1 MKNLIKKSEPI
12 LGLGES
18 IIVLAII
25 LGILGFLIIGQH
37 QEPQAPLLIAFVVLM
52 VYGRLRGFTWDTI
65 IDGMRTGLR
74 AGVDPLVIFLTIGV
88 LIATW
93 IFSGTIPTVMFWGFK
108 IISIQFFLPTVFLVC
123 TLVGIAC
130 GSSFTSVSTMG
141 IAFIGIGTTL
151 HFSPGLTAGAIVSG
165 AFCGSNIS
173 PLSGTTNLAAST
185 GEIDI
190 YTHIKSLLWTDLP
203 AWFISLIFFTL
214 MGLHPKPASLH
225 TINVMLDQLQNNFW
239 ISPWTMLPVI
249 LLIILAIFKVPAI
262 PSLGLGALSAVILG
276 WIHNPNI
283 SINSIT
289 ELIMNGFVAHTPNK
303 NINLLLSKGGISSM
317 LTSLALIIF
326 ALALGGLLI
335 KFNII
340 GVIITKIEE
349 SVKGIVGL
357 TISAALTCIGVNLLV
372 GEHYLAIIL
381 PGESFKE
388 AFDHHNL
395 PRTALTRVLNDAGA
409 AINAVVPW
417 SVSGVFIAGTL
428 RVNPLDFI
436 PFAIFPFLV
445 TVLCILAGFVNV
457 IKKKAPNK
465 FTFNLTLSPF
475 LKLSFFKYRFNFI
488 YNSFKN

>member
-1 MKNLIKKSEPI
+1 MKKLINKSEPI

-65 IDGMRTGLR
+65 IDGMRTGLH

-225 TINVMLDQLQNNFW
+225 AINVMLDQLQNNFW

-457 IKKKAPNK
+457 VKKKA
-465 FTFNLTLSPF
+465 
-475 LKLSFFKYRFNFI
+475 
-488 YNSFKN
+488 

>member
-1 MKNLIKKSEPI
+1 MKKLIKKSEPI

-18 IIVLAII
+18 IIVLAVI

-225 TINVMLDQLQNNFW
+225 AINVMLDQLQNNFW
-239 ISPWTMLPVI
+239 ISPWTIMLPVI

-417 SVSGVFIAGTL
+417 SVSGVFVAGTL
-428 RVNPLDFI
+428 QVNPLDFI

-457 IKKKAPNK
+457 IKKKA
-465 FTFNLTLSPF
+465 
-475 LKLSFFKYRFNFI
+475 
-488 YNSFKN
+488 

>member
-1 MKNLIKKSEPI
+1 MKKLIKKSEPI

-151 HFSPGLTAGAIVSG
+151 HSSPGLTAGAIVSG

-457 IKKKAPNK
+457 IKKKA
-465 FTFNLTLSPF
+465 
-475 LKLSFFKYRFNFI
+475 
-488 YNSFKN
+488 

>member
-1 MKNLIKKSEPI
+1 MKKLIKKSEPI

-335 KFNII
+335 QFNII

-457 IKKKAPNK
+457 IKKKA
-465 FTFNLTLSPF
+465 
-475 LKLSFFKYRFNFI
+475 
-488 YNSFKN
+488 

>member
-1 MKNLIKKSEPI
+1 MKKLIKKSEPI

-190 YTHIKSLLWTDLP
+190 YTHIKLLLWTDLP

-349 SVKGIVGL
+349 SVKGIIGL

-388 AFDHHNL
+388 AFDHHNV

-457 IKKKAPNK
+457 IKKKA
-465 FTFNLTLSPF
+465 
-475 LKLSFFKYRFNFI
+475 
-488 YNSFKN
+488 

>member
-1 MKNLIKKSEPI
+1 MKKLIKKSEPI

-37 QEPQAPLLIAFVVLM
+37 QEPQAPLLIAFVILM

-225 TINVMLDQLQNNFW
+225 AINVMLDQLQNNFW

-249 LLIILAIFKVPAI
+249 LLIILVIFKVPAI

-395 PRTALTRVLNDAGA
+395 PRPALTRVLNDAGA

-428 RVNPLDFI
+428 QVNPLDFI

-457 IKKKAPNK
+457 IKKKA
-465 FTFNLTLSPF
+465 
-475 LKLSFFKYRFNFI
+475 
-488 YNSFKN
+488 

>member
-1 MKNLIKKSEPI
+1 MKKLIKKSEPI

-18 IIVLAII
+18 IIVLAVI

-225 TINVMLDQLQNNFW
+225 AINVMLDQLQNNFW

-388 AFDHHNL
+388 AFDHHNV

-457 IKKKAPNK
+457 IKKKA
-465 FTFNLTLSPF
+465 
-475 LKLSFFKYRFNFI
+475 
-488 YNSFKN
+488 

>member
-1 MKNLIKKSEPI
+1 MKKLIKKSEPI

-37 QEPQAPLLIAFVVLM
+37 QEPQAPLLIAFVILM

-225 TINVMLDQLQNNFW
+225 AINVMLDQLQNNFW

-428 RVNPLDFI
+428 QVNPLDFI

-457 IKKKAPNK
+457 IKKKA
-465 FTFNLTLSPF
+465 
-475 LKLSFFKYRFNFI
+475 
-488 YNSFKN
+488 

>member
-1 MKNLIKKSEPI
+1 MKKLIKKSEPI

-18 IIVLAII
+18 IIVLAVI

-74 AGVDPLVIFLTIGV
+74 AGIDPLVIFLTIGV

-225 TINVMLDQLQNNFW
+225 AINVMLDQLQNNFW

-417 SVSGVFIAGTL
+417 SVSGVFVAGTL
-428 RVNPLDFI
+428 QVNPLDFI

-457 IKKKAPNK
+457 IKKKA
-465 FTFNLTLSPF
+465 
-475 LKLSFFKYRFNFI
+475 
-488 YNSFKN
+488 

>member
-1 MKNLIKKSEPI
+1 MKKLIKKSEPI

-18 IIVLAII
+18 IIVLAVI

-37 QEPQAPLLIAFVVLM
+37 QEPQAPLLIAFVILM

-225 TINVMLDQLQNNFW
+225 AINVMLDQLQNNFW

-428 RVNPLDFI
+428 QVNPLDFI

-457 IKKKAPNK
+457 VKKKA
-465 FTFNLTLSPF
+465 
-475 LKLSFFKYRFNFI
+475 
-488 YNSFKN
+488 

>member
-1 MKNLIKKSEPI
+1 MKKLINKSEPI

-18 IIVLAII
+18 IIVLSII

-74 AGVDPLVIFLTIGV
+74 TGVDPLVIFLTIGV

-108 IISIQFFLPTVFLVC
+108 IISIQFFLSTVFLVC

-185 GEIDI
+185 EEIDI

-225 TINVMLDQLQNNFW
+225 AINVMLDQLQNNFW

-388 AFDHHNL
+388 AFDHHNV

-457 IKKKAPNK
+457 VKKKA
-465 FTFNLTLSPF
+465 
-475 LKLSFFKYRFNFI
+475 
-488 YNSFKN
+488 

>member
-1 MKNLIKKSEPI
+1 MKKLINKSEPI

-108 IISIQFFLPTVFLVC
+108 IISIQFFIPTVFLVC

-225 TINVMLDQLQNNFW
+225 AINVMLDQLQNNFW

-457 IKKKAPNK
+457 VKKKA
-465 FTFNLTLSPF
+465 
-475 LKLSFFKYRFNFI
+475 
-488 YNSFKN
+488 

>member
-1 MKNLIKKSEPI
+1 MKKLINKSEPI

-18 IIVLAII
+18 IIVLSII

-130 GSSFTSVSTMG
+130 GSSFTSVSTMEN
-141 IAFIGIGTTL
+141 AFIGIGTTL

-225 TINVMLDQLQNNFW
+225 AINVMLDQLQNNFW

-457 IKKKAPNK
+457 IKKKA
-465 FTFNLTLSPF
+465 
-475 LKLSFFKYRFNFI
+475 
-488 YNSFKN
+488 

>member
-1 MKNLIKKSEPI
+1 MKKLIKKSEPI

-18 IIVLAII
+18 IIVLAVI

-37 QEPQAPLLIAFVVLM
+37 QEPQAPLLIAFVILM

-225 TINVMLDQLQNNFW
+225 AINVMLDQLQNNFW

-428 RVNPLDFI
+428 QVNPLDFI

-457 IKKKAPNK
+457 IKKKA
-465 FTFNLTLSPF
+465 
-475 LKLSFFKYRFNFI
+475 
-488 YNSFKN
+488 

>member
-1 MKNLIKKSEPI
+1 MKKLIKKSEPI

-18 IIVLAII
+18 IIVLAVI

-349 SVKGIVGL
+349 SVKGIIGL

-445 TVLCILAGFVNV
+445 TILCILAGFVNV
-457 IKKKAPNK
+457 IKKKA
-465 FTFNLTLSPF
+465 
-475 LKLSFFKYRFNFI
+475 
-488 YNSFKN
+488 

>member
-1 MKNLIKKSEPI
+1 MKKLIKKSEPI

-18 IIVLAII
+18 IIVLAVI

-225 TINVMLDQLQNNFW
+225 AINVMFDQLQNNFW

-428 RVNPLDFI
+428 RINPLDFI

-457 IKKKAPNK
+457 IKKKA
-465 FTFNLTLSPF
+465 
-475 LKLSFFKYRFNFI
+475 
-488 YNSFKN
+488 

>member
-1 MKNLIKKSEPI
+1 MKKLINKSEPI

-18 IIVLAII
+18 IIVLSII

-74 AGVDPLVIFLTIGV
+74 TGVDPLVIFLTIGV

-108 IISIQFFLPTVFLVC
+108 IISIQFFLPTVFLVR

-225 TINVMLDQLQNNFW
+225 AINVMLDQLQNNFW

-388 AFDHHNL
+388 AFDHHNV

-457 IKKKAPNK
+457 VKKKA
-465 FTFNLTLSPF
+465 
-475 LKLSFFKYRFNFI
+475 
-488 YNSFKN
+488 

>member
-1 MKNLIKKSEPI
+1 MKKLIKKSEPI

-225 TINVMLDQLQNNFW
+225 TINVILDQLQNNFW

-457 IKKKAPNK
+457 IKKKA
-465 FTFNLTLSPF
+465 
-475 LKLSFFKYRFNFI
+475 
-488 YNSFKN
+488 

>member
-1 MKNLIKKSEPI
+1 MKKLIKKSEPI

-18 IIVLAII
+18 IIVLAVI

-225 TINVMLDQLQNNFW
+225 AINVMLDQLQNNFW

-289 ELIMNGFVAHTPNK
+289 ELIMNGFIAHTPNK

-388 AFDHHNL
+388 AFDHHNV

-445 TVLCILAGFVNV
+445 TILCILAGFVNV
-457 IKKKAPNK
+457 IKKKA
-465 FTFNLTLSPF
+465 
-475 LKLSFFKYRFNFI
+475 
-488 YNSFKN
+488 

>member
-1 MKNLIKKSEPI
+1 MKKLIKKSEPI

-225 TINVMLDQLQNNFW
+225 AINVMLYQLQNNFW

-289 ELIMNGFVAHTPNK
+289 ELIMNGFIAHTPNK

-388 AFDHHNL
+388 AFDHHNV

-457 IKKKAPNK
+457 IKKKA
-465 FTFNLTLSPF
+465 
-475 LKLSFFKYRFNFI
+475 
-488 YNSFKN
+488 

>member
-1 MKNLIKKSEPI
+1 MKKLINKSEPI

-225 TINVMLDQLQNNFW
+225 AINVMLDQLQNNFW

-326 ALALGGLLI
+326 ALALSGLLI

-457 IKKKAPNK
+457 VKKKA
-465 FTFNLTLSPF
+465 
-475 LKLSFFKYRFNFI
+475 
-488 YNSFKN
+488 

>member
-1 MKNLIKKSEPI
+1 MKKLIKKSEPI

-388 AFDHHNL
+388 AFDHHNV

-417 SVSGVFIAGTL
+417 SVSGVFIAGT
-428 RVNPLDFI
+428 
-436 PFAIFPFLV
+436 
-445 TVLCILAGFVNV
+445 
-457 IKKKAPNK
+457 
-465 FTFNLTLSPF
+465 
-475 LKLSFFKYRFNFI
+475 
-488 YNSFKN
+488 

>member
-1 MKNLIKKSEPI
+1 MKKLIKKSEPI

-18 IIVLAII
+18 IIVLAVI

-130 GSSFTSVSTMG
+130 SSSFTSVSTMG

-225 TINVMLDQLQNNFW
+225 AINVMLDQLQNNFW

-417 SVSGVFIAGTL
+417 SVSGVFVAGTL
-428 RVNPLDFI
+428 QVNPLDFI

-457 IKKKAPNK
+457 IKKKA
-465 FTFNLTLSPF
+465 
-475 LKLSFFKYRFNFI
+475 
-488 YNSFKN
+488 

>member
-1 MKNLIKKSEPI
+1 MKKLIKKSEPI

-18 IIVLAII
+18 IIVLAVI

-417 SVSGVFIAGTL
+417 SVSGVFIAGTI

-457 IKKKAPNK
+457 IKKKA
-465 FTFNLTLSPF
+465 
-475 LKLSFFKYRFNFI
+475 
-488 YNSFKN
+488 

>member
-1 MKNLIKKSEPI
+1 MKKLIKKSEPI

-276 WIHNPNI
+276 WIHNTNI

-457 IKKKAPNK
+457 IKKKA
-465 FTFNLTLSPF
+465 
-475 LKLSFFKYRFNFI
+475 
-488 YNSFKN
+488 

>member
-1 MKNLIKKSEPI
+1 MKKLIKKSEPI

-18 IIVLAII
+18 IIVLAVI

-37 QEPQAPLLIAFVVLM
+37 QEPQAPLLIAFVILM

-225 TINVMLDQLQNNFW
+225 AINVMLDQLQNNFW

-457 IKKKAPNK
+457 IKKKA
-465 FTFNLTLSPF
+465 
-475 LKLSFFKYRFNFI
+475 
-488 YNSFKN
+488 

>member
-1 MKNLIKKSEPI
+1 MKKLINKSEPI

-225 TINVMLDQLQNNFW
+225 AINVMLDQLQNNFW

-262 PSLGLGALSAVILG
+262 SSLGLGALSAVILG

-457 IKKKAPNK
+457 VKKKA
-465 FTFNLTLSPF
+465 
-475 LKLSFFKYRFNFI
+475 
-488 YNSFKN
+488 

>member
-1 MKNLIKKSEPI
+1 MKKLIKKSEPI

-18 IIVLAII
+18 IIVLAVI

-37 QEPQAPLLIAFVVLM
+37 QEPQAPLLIAFVILM

-225 TINVMLDQLQNNFW
+225 AINVMLDQLQNNFW

-417 SVSGVFIAGTL
+417 SVSGVFVAGTL
-428 RVNPLDFI
+428 QVNPLDFI

-457 IKKKAPNK
+457 IKKKA
-465 FTFNLTLSPF
+465 
-475 LKLSFFKYRFNFI
+475 
-488 YNSFKN
+488 

>member
-1 MKNLIKKSEPI
+1 MKKLIKKSEPI

-52 VYGRLRGFTWDTI
+52 VYGCLRGFTWDTI

-457 IKKKAPNK
+457 IKKKA
-465 FTFNLTLSPF
+465 
-475 LKLSFFKYRFNFI
+475 
-488 YNSFKN
+488 

>member
-1 MKNLIKKSEPI
+1 MKKLIKKSEPI

-18 IIVLAII
+18 IIVLAVI

-151 HFSPGLTAGAIVSG
+151 HFSPGLIAGAIVSG

-225 TINVMLDQLQNNFW
+225 AINVMLDQLQNNFW

-417 SVSGVFIAGTL
+417 SVSGVFVAGTL
-428 RVNPLDFI
+428 
-436 PFAIFPFLV
+436 
-445 TVLCILAGFVNV
+445 
-457 IKKKAPNK
+457 
-465 FTFNLTLSPF
+465 
-475 LKLSFFKYRFNFI
+475 
-488 YNSFKN
+488 

>member
-1 MKNLIKKSEPI
+1 MKKLIKKSEPI

-225 TINVMLDQLQNNFW
+225 AINVMLDQLQNNFW

-357 TISAALTCIGVNLLV
+357 TISALTCIGVNLLV

-457 IKKKAPNK
+457 IKKKA
-465 FTFNLTLSPF
+465 
-475 LKLSFFKYRFNFI
+475 
-488 YNSFKN
+488 

>member
-1 MKNLIKKSEPI
+1 MKKLIKKSEPI

-289 ELIMNGFVAHTPNK
+289 KLIMNGFVAHTPNK

-457 IKKKAPNK
+457 VKKKA
-465 FTFNLTLSPF
+465 
-475 LKLSFFKYRFNFI
+475 
-488 YNSFKN
+488 

>member
-1 MKNLIKKSEPI
+1 MKKLIKKSEPI

-225 TINVMLDQLQNNFW
+225 AINVMLDQLQNNFW
-239 ISPWTMLPVI
+239 ISQWTMLPVI

-428 RVNPLDFI
+428 QVNPLDFI

-445 TVLCILAGFVNV
+445 TALCILAGFVNV
-457 IKKKAPNK
+457 IKKK
-465 FTFNLTLSPF
+465 S
-475 LKLSFFKYRFNFI
+475 
-488 YNSFKN
+488 

>member
-1 MKNLIKKSEPI
+1 MKKLIKKSEPI

-52 VYGRLRGFTWDTI
+52 VYGRLRGFTWYTI

-457 IKKKAPNK
+457 IKKKA
-465 FTFNLTLSPF
+465 
-475 LKLSFFKYRFNFI
+475 
-488 YNSFKN
+488 

>member
-1 MKNLIKKSEPI
+1 MKKLIKKSEPI

-428 RVNPLDFI
+428 QVNPLDFI

-457 IKKKAPNK
+457 IKKKA
-465 FTFNLTLSPF
+465 
-475 LKLSFFKYRFNFI
+475 
-488 YNSFKN
+488 

>member
-1 MKNLIKKSEPI
+1 MKKLIKKSEPI

-445 TVLCILAGFVNV
+445 TGLCILAGFVNV
-457 IKKKAPNK
+457 VKKKA
-465 FTFNLTLSPF
+465 
-475 LKLSFFKYRFNFI
+475 
-488 YNSFKN
+488 

>member
-1 MKNLIKKSEPI
+1 MKKLIKKSEPI

-25 LGILGFLIIGQH
+25 LVILGFLIIGQH

-225 TINVMLDQLQNNFW
+225 AINVMLDQLQNNFW

-457 IKKKAPNK
+457 IKKKA
-465 FTFNLTLSPF
+465 
-475 LKLSFFKYRFNFI
+475 
-488 YNSFKN
+488 

>member
-1 MKNLIKKSEPI
+1 MKKLINKSEPI

-225 TINVMLDQLQNNFW
+225 AINVMLDQLQNNFW

-289 ELIMNGFVAHTPNK
+289 ELIMNGFIAHTPNK

-457 IKKKAPNK
+457 VKKKA
-465 FTFNLTLSPF
+465 
-475 LKLSFFKYRFNFI
+475 
-488 YNSFKN
+488 